1 MHLFTVKTRLQ
12 MCKQGMVLQGGGPM
26 ERGPNIH
33 YVQFSHSHAQGHTHH
48 NGGGN
53 PGTCAQGTEGQ
64 NPQSQEQSKNTHR

>member
-1 MHLFTVKTRLQ
+1 
-12 MCKQGMVLQGGGPM
+12 M

-53 PGTCAQGTEGQ
+53 PEEPVHREQRVKIHKARSRAKTHVDRSWSRSQGGSGTT
-64 NPQSQEQSKNTHR
+64 T

>member
-1 MHLFTVKTRLQ
+1 
-12 MCKQGMVLQGGGPM
+12 M